1 MIQFD
6 VSQDKC
12 FLGVDVSKK
21 WVDITDTQGRH
32 KRVSNDEASIAA
44 LFSGPWV
51 AEQCGRVVCEATGGY
66 ERPLM
71 RVAQR
76 LSLPLYRVHPNRT
89 HAFIKAFGKAAKT
102 DKIDAQMLAVYA
114 QATQGEELTLF
125 PSETQQKL
133 KDLMAR
139 LQQLKALHQEEV
151 CRLAQTD
158 VKAVRG
164 SIEAV
169 LLLLEEQ
176 KRAVQTAIDEVIAA
190 DPVLRHR
197 YELLRSC
204 KGVGP
209 QLAQSLLAF
218 LPELGLLNRRKI
230 AALVGVAPITKS
242 SGSCLNVAHI
252 HGGRK
257 SLRDVLYMASISA
270 SRHNPALNAGYK
282 RLITNGK
289 PAKLALTA
297 VMRKLLITLNAMVKT
312 NTPWSPDFLPTR
324 QNYG

>member
-1 MIQFD
+1 MIQSV

-32 KRVSNDEASIAA
+32 KRVGNDETTIAA
-44 LFSGPWV
+44 LFSGPWA

-66 ERPLM
+66 ERPLI

-76 LSLPLYRVHPNRT
+76 LSLPLCRVHPNRT
-89 HAFIKAFGKAAKT
+89 HAFSKAFGKAAKT
-102 DKIDAQMLAVYA
+102 DKIDARMLAAYA
-114 QATQGEELTLF
+114 HATQHEELSLF

-133 KDLMAR
+133 KDLMSR
-139 LQQLKALHQEEV
+139 LQQLKSLYQEEI
-151 CRLAQTD
+151 CRLAQTEG
-158 VKAVRG
+158 KTVRG

-169 LLLLEEQ
+169 LHLLGEQ
-176 KRAVQTAIDEVIAA
+176 KHAVQTVIDETIAA
-190 DPVLRHR
+190 DPVLLHR
-197 YELLRSC
+197 YILLRSC

-209 QLAQSLLAF
+209 QLAQNLLAF
-218 LPELGLLNRRKI
+218 LPELGELNRRKI

-252 HGGRK
+252 YGGRK
-257 SLRDVLYMASISA
+257 PLRDVLYMASLSA
-270 SRHNPALNAGYK
+270 SRYNPALHAGYK
-282 RLITNGK
+282 RLIMNGK

-297 VMRKLLITLNAMVKT
+297 VMRKLLIPLNAMLKT
-312 NTPWSPDFLPTR
+312 DTSWVPDFLPTHK
-324 QNYG
+324 NYG